1 MTAYDLEEQ
10 ERIDA
15 LKDWWDKW
23 ANWVYAGVGAFVI
36 GVAGIQG
43 WRYFEAKQHADAEVL
58 FKSVEKTAQEV
69 AASKDSKKLSEAA
82 TAMAEAYPRTF
93 QATDAKLLAAKAAF
107 DAGDL
112 VAAKNHLQWVVDN
125 GRDTYKPLARI
136 RLAAVL
142 LDDKKYDEALK
153 TLDQVKDEGYV
164 SLVAD
169 LRGDILA
176 VQGKKDEARAAYQ
189 IAVEKATDR
198 SPLKAISQ
206 AKLDAFGGSPSKP
219 VAANADA
226 KDSKGTKK

>member
-1 MTAYDLEEQ
+1 M
-10 ERIDA
+10 
-15 LKDWWDKW
+15 
-23 ANWVYAGVGAFVI
+23 
-36 GVAGIQG
+36 
-43 WRYFEAKQHADAEVL
+43 
-58 FKSVEKTAQEV
+58 
-69 AASKDSKKLSEAA
+69 
-82 TAMAEAYPRTF
+82 
-93 QATDAKLLAAKAAF
+93 
-107 DAGDL
+107 
-112 VAAKNHLQWVVDN
+112 
-125 GRDTYKPLARI
+125 
-136 RLAAVL
+136 L